1 MLSTFNINVEL
12 VQHIHWIDSVYTF
25 NVLASE
31 AISIRGEFSWINYAG
46 TSLSCAGIQRWKS
59 VSFHCWTAI
68 NLVGE
73 LRRRRRRTSPPT
85 HPHPNSE
92 LWRVLHSCFPSSQWA
107 VKSSTFLLALCL
119 LWAGVVKHYTAV
131 ILSVD
136 FSYCWINLEVLK
148 YSLEQ
153 YIGFVED

>member
-1 MLSTFNINVEL
+1 MISFLRFTRKLSNF
-12 VQHIHWIDSVYTF
+12 
-25 NVLASE
+25 
-31 AISIRGEFSWINYAG
+31 AG

-73 LRRRRRRTSPPT
+73 LRRRRRTPTPP
-85 HPHPNSE
+85 HPHSELWRVLHSCFPSSQWAVKSSTFLLSFLTVSCGEFCILAFLPHSE

-131 ILSVD
+131 P
-136 FSYCWINLEVLK
+136 SYW
-148 YSLEQ
+148 YPR
-153 YIGFVED
+153 G